1 MIGKLIGI
9 GTAARHV
16 GEAVG
21 GVAEVFV
28 GNRAERDAANHE
40 RYVRALAQYGEEF
53 THPGSGWFD
62 GFVNGLNRLP
72 RPMMAIG
79 TLGLFAY
86 SMVEPQGFTERMQ
99 GLGHVPE
106 PLWWLLGAIVSFYF
120 GARELHHY
128 RGRSFDLVAAK
139 PGLPEAAP
147 AAPAPN
153 APPKAAQ
160 GAQQTAPAADP
171 SAPAEDPRQ
180 AAAAPPPAPMPA
192 APAVRVAAA
201 APVAVDPM
209 NPHFN
214 AALEEW
220 RRQAA

>member
-1 MIGKLIGI
+1 MIGKIIGI
-9 GTAARHV
+9 GNAARQV

-28 GNRAERDAANHE
+28 GNRAERDAAGHE

-53 THPGSGWFD
+53 SHPASGWFD
-62 GFVNGLNRLP
+62 QLVNGLNRLP

-86 SMVEPQGFTERMQ
+86 SMVEPHGFALRMQ

-128 RGRSFDLVAAK
+128 RGRSLDA
-139 PGLPEAAP
+139 AAP
-147 AAPAPN
+147 RQAIQDDPPLPPRPAPDGP
-153 APPKAAQ
+153 AVPLPSIVPKAAVP
-160 GAQQTAPAADP
+160 AQPPST
-171 SAPAEDPRQ
+171 SAPK
-180 AAAAPPPAPMPA
+180 PAPSQPA
-192 APAVRVAAA
+192 RLPAAA
-201 APVAVDPM
+201 APVAVSPTD
-209 NPHFN
+209 PHFN

-220 RRQAA
+220 RRAA

>member
-1 MIGKLIGI
+1 MIGKLIGL

-28 GNRAERDAANHE
+28 GNRAERDAASHE

-53 THPGSGWFD
+53 SHPGTGWFD

-79 TLGLFAY
+79 TLGLFSY
-86 SMVEPQGFTERMQ
+86 SMVEPQGFSERMQ

-128 RGRSFDLVAAK
+128 RCRSLDRTV
-139 PGLPEAAP
+139 PPPE
-147 AAPAPN
+147 
-153 APPKAAQ
+153 
-160 GAQQTAPAADP
+160 
-171 SAPAEDPRQ
+171 
-180 AAAAPPPAPMPA
+180 APPPAAPTALPPA
-192 APAVRVAAA
+192 APPALPAPRVSLDAAPQALPPVPAAIAPPATPARLPARVEPA
-201 APVAVDPM
+201 APVAVNATD
-209 NPHFN
+209 PHFN

-220 RRQAA
+220 RRAA